1 MKSRKIRL
9 VNSWRAI
16 QFFLLFLV
24 GSGFM
29 ALSAQAGVSPIPDG
43 NCGFLIA
50 KVTPQV
56 EGSIPF
62 EFIQSVNGV
71 ETEITVFSNF
81 DGPPDFVIVGAGGT
95 VSYTE
100 LPQEGWTLEEIQ
112 CFEGAGV
119 NITKTEDSVTFE
131 CVDPSGELSG
141 AVCGFFNRISADKI
155 PTLSEWG
162 MISAAAGLG
171 LIGVF
176 FALKKRKTQAV

>member
-1 MKSRKIRL
+1 MTK
-9 VNSWRAI
+9 RAI

-29 ALSAQAGVSPIPDG
+29 ALSARAGIGPISDDS
-43 NCGFLIA
+43 CGFFIA
-50 KVTPQV
+50 KATPQV
-56 EGSIPF
+56 DDSIPF
-62 EFIQSVNGV
+62 EFIQSVDGV

-141 AVCGFFNRISADKI
+141 AFCGFFNRISADKI